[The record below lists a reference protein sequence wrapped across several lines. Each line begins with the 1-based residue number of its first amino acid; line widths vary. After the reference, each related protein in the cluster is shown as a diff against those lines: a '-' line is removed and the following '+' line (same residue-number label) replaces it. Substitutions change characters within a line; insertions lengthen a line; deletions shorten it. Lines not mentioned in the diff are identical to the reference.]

1 MITMPDGISQ
11 QMKRELVVILE
22 MAKLLEKPLDA
33 SRTIQGILRLL
44 SQLYGL
50 NCGRVSLPVPAT
62 NTMEVRYSYGLSMD
76 DLKAGR
82 FTLNINQ
89 GVTGY
94 VMRTGSIGL
103 VPDVNKE
110 PLFIYRVAELSNH
123 SGGRMT
129 FIAVPILES
138 GTPIGVLSVQ
148 REGLHER
155 PFDGDISLLR
165 IAASMVGQVLRIHQF
180 VVDQTAHLVKE
191 NQHLRHSIAI
201 EAMLKQSL
209 AHGILGTSPALM
221 DAVRATIQ
229 VARSDAPVMLLGESG
244 TGKEKFARMT
254 HQQSDRREK
263 PFICINCAAIP
274 ADLLESELFGHAKG
288 AFTGAS
294 QSKQGKIL
302 QADGG
307 TLFLDEIGDM
317 PLALQAKLLRVLQEK
332 KVDPVGSDN
341 AIAVDFRVITAT
353 HVNLQE
359 SVNQGRFRLDLFY
372 RLHVVPVQLPPLR
385 ERQEDIR
392 QLALHFL
399 NELNHHYER
408 NWSLDAD
415 AFEILERFDWP
426 GNIRQLQN
434 VLERTA
440 LTSDE
445 DSLSGAKLKRS
456 LSSESAINLPQ
467 HASNEKAAFS
477 TSHEQPAHPPAHQP
491 ASPGQR
497 PYGRSYNWVN
507 QDEAAQIR
515 AMLVDTNNNQSE
527 AARRLNL
534 SLRQLRYRVSKL
546 GIDLS

>member
-1 MITMPDGISQ
+1 MPDGTAQ

-33 SRTIQGILRLL
+33 PRTIQGILRLL

-50 NCGRVSLPVPAT
+50 NCGRVSLPVAAT
-62 NTMEVRYSYGLSMD
+62 NTMEVRYSYGLSPE

-123 SGGRMT
+123 TGGRMT

-138 GTPIGVLSVQ
+138 GRPIGVLSVQ

-155 PFDGDISLLR
+155 PFDGDISLMR

-294 QSKQGKIL
+294 QNKQGKIV

-332 KVDPVGSDN
+332 KVDPVGSDS
-341 AIAVDFRVITAT
+341 AISVDFRVITAT

-408 NWSLDAD
+408 NWSLEAN
-415 AFEILERFDWP
+415 AFEVLERFDWP

-440 LTSDE
+440 LTSDQ
-445 DSLSGAKLKRS
+445 DSLSGAKIKHS

-467 HASNEKAAFS
+467 HASGEKPGISGTAETTAY
-477 TSHEQPAHPPAHQP
+477 QP
-491 ASPGQR
+491 SGPGQR

-515 AMLVDTNNNQSE
+515 ATLVDTNNNQSE

-546 GIDLS
+546 GIDLN

>member
-1 MITMPDGISQ
+1 MITMPDGTAQ

-33 SRTIQGILRLL
+33 PRTIQGILRLL

-50 NCGRVSLPVPAT
+50 NCGRVSLPVAAT
-62 NTMEVRYSYGLSMD
+62 NTMEVRYSYGLSPE

-123 SGGRMT
+123 TGGRMT

-138 GTPIGVLSVQ
+138 GRPIGVLSVQ

-155 PFDGDISLLR
+155 PFDGDISLMR

-294 QSKQGKIL
+294 QNKQGKIV

-332 KVDPVGSDN
+332 KVDPVGSDS
-341 AIAVDFRVITAT
+341 AISVDFRVITAT

-408 NWSLDAD
+408 NWSLEAN
-415 AFEILERFDWP
+415 AFEVLERFDWP

-440 LTSDE
+440 LTSDQ
-445 DSLSGAKLKRS
+445 DSLSGAKIKHS

-467 HASNEKAAFS
+467 HASGEKPGISGTAETTAY
-477 TSHEQPAHPPAHQP
+477 QP
-491 ASPGQR
+491 SGPGQR

-515 AMLVDTNNNQSE
+515 ATLVDTNNNQSE

-546 GIDLS
+546 GIDLN

>member
-1 MITMPDGISQ
+1 MTTMSDGISQ

-33 SRTIQGILRLL
+33 PRTIQGILRLL

-50 NCGRVSLPVPAT
+50 NCGRVSLPVASN
-62 NTMEVRYSYGLSMD
+62 NTIEVRYSYGLSPE

-110 PLFIYRVAELSNH
+110 PLFIYRMAELSNH
-123 SGGRMT
+123 TGGRMT

-138 GTPIGVLSVQ
+138 GRPIGVLSVQ

-155 PFDGDISLLR
+155 PFDGDISLMR

-221 DAVRATIQ
+221 DAVRSTIQ

-294 QSKQGKIL
+294 QNKQGKIV

-332 KVDPVGSDN
+332 KVDPVGSDS
-341 AIAVDFRVITAT
+341 AVSVDFRVITAT

-408 NWSLDAD
+408 NWSLEAD
-415 AFEILERFDWP
+415 AFEVLERFDWP

-440 LTSDE
+440 LTSDQ
-445 DSLSGAKLKRS
+445 DSLSGAKLKHS
-456 LSSESAINLPQ
+456 LSSESAINLPE
-467 HASNEKAAFS
+467 HAITEKPSLPGVPETPAY
-477 TSHEQPAHPPAHQP
+477 QP
-491 ASPGQR
+491 SGPGQR

-515 AMLVDTNNNQSE
+515 ATLVDTNNNQSE

-534 SLRQLRYRVSKL
+534 TLRQLRYRVSKL
-546 GIDLS
+546 GIDLN

>member
-1 MITMPDGISQ
+1 MITMPDGTAQ

-33 SRTIQGILRLL
+33 PRTIQGILRLL

-50 NCGRVSLPVPAT
+50 NCGRVSLPVAAT
-62 NTMEVRYSYGLSMD
+62 NTMEVRYSYGLSPE

-138 GTPIGVLSVQ
+138 GRPIGVLSVQ

-155 PFDGDISLLR
+155 PFDGDISLMR

-294 QSKQGKIL
+294 QNKQGKIV

-332 KVDPVGSDN
+332 KVDPVGSDS
-341 AIAVDFRVITAT
+341 AISVDFRVITAT

-408 NWSLDAD
+408 NWSLEAN
-415 AFEILERFDWP
+415 AFEVLERFDWP

-440 LTSDE
+440 LTSDQ
-445 DSLSGAKLKRS
+445 DSLSGAKIKHS

-467 HASNEKAAFS
+467 HASGEKPGISGTAETTAY
-477 TSHEQPAHPPAHQP
+477 QP
-491 ASPGQR
+491 SGPGQR

-515 AMLVDTNNNQSE
+515 ATLVDTNNNQSE

-546 GIDLS
+546 GIDLN